1 MTQRKGLRGI
11 LALLCAMTLLIGAI
25 GPAWA
30 TEAAPVETPAV
41 QEAAPLTD
49 GGTPEAAPVPDGGEV
64 TPVPNGEIPAPE
76 GNTPAANGETPA
88 PAPETPQTIAY
99 WKWVDPNGYLEE
111 GVLKQPDVS
120 EQAPVQFG
128 DVTVFLPKEITAK
141 VEGSEED
148 VTIPVEGWECLS
160 FGDMSTGGDYTFTA
174 KLSQGYTLKEGVA
187 ALEVQV
193 KLGQPGTDDA
203 GDTTGN
209 AAASDVITVESWNW
223 VDSKLNDDGKLHLTK
238 EITDENLPEIQKL
251 LPQSIQAGEHTISLT
266 WTYSKETKTFT
277 AKLPDG
283 YALKEGAAPLAVAV
297 VVEQV
302 MVLPADG
309 NTVYVG
315 GVALAGSSDSIVYAT
330 TNENGEV
337 ITEGAA
343 ADKYNIKWDG
353 NTLTLKGAYI
363 TKEVSTPGLSSPV
376 EGAAI
381 GVYNQSGDANLTIT
395 LEGTNTIKDVSAA
408 IYVFASSG
416 SASLTI
422 TGDGILSAS
431 SGFNPGIRVQSNTG
445 NGTLAITGAKVTASS
460 SSSGNGVQ
468 IRVGDGSNASLTVN
482 SGSLTATGSG
492 ATFAGIQMQF
502 GSSVSST
509 GTPTV
514 TVSGNAIVR
523 ANGSAGGIASNSST
537 PIQFGAGPGIVFD
550 GKSGTVYGNVTLQ
563 EDLTINQGESLKLDN
578 GASLNAGGYNVIVAG
593 GTLDEDLAN
602 SLGDS
607 VKYAPA
613 ITTTSLPEGQVGT
626 AYNQTLTATGDDPIT
641 WSVSG
646 SLPAGLSLSEDGK
659 ITGTPTTA
667 GDYKFTVTATN
678 ASGSDSKEYTIK
690 IAAVADTTA
699 PKLTAGTVNR
709 TSDANATVTFNA
721 DEAGT
726 YFYKVVDSGAAL
738 PTDIISGNGTAM
750 VSGENTITLTNLT
763 AGAKDIYIV
772 AKDAADN
779 KSDTLKMEISAYTPP
794 AVSVSITFQNYTGK
808 TYDGKAMANPT
819 KDQLTVTG
827 ADFSEVTFTWYKDTK
842 AEENKLTT
850 APTDAGT
857 YVLVAAVAKTD
868 SHGEASAQKGITIT
882 KADATDAMKKAEGT
896 MIKNHESSLTLPT
909 LPDGASYGTPTG
921 NGTYVTDL
929 RVSDGKLAY
938 KGTSNV
944 VNDGKYEVKVPVLNA
959 KNYNNYDITVT
970 FTGQEKLPV
979 TLTAANFTT
988 TYNGSEVF
996 PEAIHKTATYD
1007 GEAVSGTWSF
1017 EREGG
1022 NPKNAGTYKDIE
1034 LKFTPNS
1041 DKYATASIKLDVVIK
1056 KAPLKISV
1064 KLSKTKIAVNSKLPT
1079 VSLGY
1084 SGLVGNE
1091 KLDPDVEPKFE
1102 GMPTGKKTG
1111 TYTISLKNVDE
1122 VKEAINALSASE
1134 NYDITYVTSAKLSVV
1149 SGNNPLTAD
1158 TSHIGMW
1165 TAIMVIS
1172 GIGLIVVLVV
1182 MVVMNKKSK
1191 RRRPRYRRTPPK
1203 QEEE

>member
-30 TEAAPVETPAV
+30 TEAVVPESAPTA
-41 QEAAPLTD
+41 AAPES
-49 GGTPEAAPVPDGGEV
+49 TPTAAVPES
-64 TPVPNGEIPAPE
+64 TPSVQATKAVI
-76 GNTPAANGETPA
+76 TSW
-88 PAPETPQTIAY
+88 Q
-99 WKWVDPNGYLEE
+99 WVDPNGYLKAGALELPTGE
-111 GVLKQPDVS
+111 G
-120 EQAPVQFG
+120 PVDYSG
-128 DVTVFLPKEITAK
+128 VTVMLPTAITAS
-141 VEGSEED
+141 VDG
-148 VTIPVEGWECLS
+148 
-160 FGDMSTGGDYTFTA
+160 
-174 KLSQGYTLKEGVA
+174 KEGVNISVVNWLCNEFTA
-187 ALEVQV
+187 PATSGEFTFKAQIAQDYTLGENVPALEVKV
-193 KLGQPGTDDA
+193 KLIPQQPVADA
-203 GDTTGN
+203 PADTTGN
-209 AAASDVITVESWNW
+209 TTAPAAPTPPAAEVITVDSWNW
-223 VDSKLNDDGKLHLTK
+223 VDSMKALSGDGKLHLTK

-251 LPQSIQAGEHTISLT
+251 LPQSIQAGEHTISLI
-266 WTYSKETKTFT
+266 WNYSKETKTFT

-297 VVEQV
+297 VVEEV
-302 MVLPADG
+302 MVLPEDG

-315 GVALAGSSDSIVYAT
+315 GVELAGSSTSIAYAT

-337 ITEGAA
+337 ITEGAT
-343 ADKYNIKWDG
+343 ADNYNIKWDG

-408 IYVFASSG
+408 IHVFASSG

-482 SGSLTATGSG
+482 GGSLTATGSG
-492 ATFAGIQMQF
+492 ATFAGIMMQF

-514 TVSGNAIVR
+514 TVSGNATVR
-523 ANGSAGGIASNSST
+523 ANGSAGGITSNSST
-537 PIQFGAGPGIVFD
+537 EVQVGDGNSDNGGIVFD
-550 GKSGTVYGNVTLQ
+550 GNTGTVYGDVTLQ
-563 EDLTINQGESLKLDN
+563 ENLTINQGETLTIPD
-578 GASLNAGGYNVIVAG
+578 GASLTTNDKLIVNG
-593 GTLDEDLAN
+593 GTVN
-602 SLGDS
+602 
-607 VKYAPA
+607 
-613 ITTTSLPEGQVGT
+613 
-626 AYNQTLTATGDDPIT
+626 
-641 WSVSG
+641 
-646 SLPAGLSLSEDGK
+646 
-659 ITGTPTTA
+659 GTPTGNVTYLVTGVTLDKNQLTLLPGESADLQATVTPESATTKDVTWSSSDDTVATVDKGTVKALKAGTATITATAADGSGKSASCTVTVNSGISANPAVLDFGSVATNYSAAPKAQTVTITNNTKVEVTLNQPTATNYVISDLPELKLASKGTATFTVQPKTGLLQGEYQETIKVSSTA
-667 GDYKFTVTATN
+667 GDVSFDVSFN
-678 ASGSDSKEYTIK
+678 
-690 IAAVADTTA
+690 VVQL
-699 PKLTAGTVNR
+699 KL
-709 TSDANATVTFNA
+709 S
-721 DEAGT
+721 
-726 YFYKVVDSGAAL
+726 
-738 PTDIISGNGTAM
+738 
-750 VSGENTITLTNLT
+750 
-763 AGAKDIYIV
+763 
-772 AKDAADN
+772 
-779 KSDTLKMEISAYTPP
+779 
-794 AVSVSITFQNYTGK
+794 FQNYTGK
-808 TYDGKAMANPT
+808 TYDGKPMANPT

-868 SHGEASAQKGITIT
+868 SHDAAEAQQTITIA
-882 KADATDAMKKAEGT
+882 KADATDVMKKAEGT
-896 MIKNHESSLTLPT
+896 LTKNHESSLTLPT

-1017 EREGG
+1017 DREGG

-1056 KAPLKISV
+1056 KAPLKVSV

>member
-30 TEAAPVETPAV
+30 TEAAAPESVAV
-41 QEAAPLTD
+41 TTAAAP
-49 GGTPEAAPVPDGGEV
+49 E
-64 TPVPNGEIPAPE
+64 
-76 GNTPAANGETPA
+76 NTPAPSAQTPKGV
-88 PAPETPQTIAY
+88 IAS
-99 WKWVDPNGYLEE
+99 WQWVDPNGYLKE
-111 GVLKQPDVS
+111 GVLQLSEKQVDYNGVTSYLPAAITAQVDG
-120 EQAPVQFG
+120 QAEA
-128 DVTVFLPKEITAK
+128 VTVNVVNWHCQEFTGLVSSGEFTFKAEIA
-141 VEGSEED
+141 
-148 VTIPVEGWECLS
+148 P
-160 FGDMSTGGDYTFTA
+160 DYT
-174 KLSQGYTLKEGVA
+174 LGEGVP
-187 ALEVQV
+187 ALEVKV
-193 KLGQPGTDDA
+193 KFQQSVADA
-203 GDTTGN
+203 PADTTGN
-209 AAASDVITVESWNW
+209 TTAPTDSTPPAAEVITVESWTW
-223 VDSKLNDDGKLHLTK
+223 VDSMKALSDDGKLHLK
-238 EITDENLPEIQKL
+238 EEITDANLPEIQKL
-251 LPQSIQAGEHTISLT
+251 LPQSIQAGENIISLT

-283 YALKEGAAPLAVAV
+283 YALAEGAAPLAVAV
-297 VVEQV
+297 VIEQV
-302 MVLPADG
+302 TMLPTG
-309 NTVYVG
+309 SSGQVIYVG
-315 GVALAGSSDSIVYAT
+315 NINVTSGGYWTTGSDGSVTAYTAGDTPTDNYIHY
-330 TNENGEV
+330 
-337 ITEGAA
+337 
-343 ADKYNIKWDG
+343 DKEA
-353 NTLTLKGAYI
+353 NTLTLHNATIKKGLDYSESIEGGTYI
-363 TKEVSTPGLSSPV
+363 HSS
-376 EGAAI
+376 AI
-381 GVYNQSGDANLTIT
+381 GVFNQSGNAELTIK
-395 LEGTNTIKDVSAA
+395 LEGTNTIAKVGTG
-408 IYVFASSG
+408 IYVLAPSS
-416 SASLTI
+416 SASNATLTI
-422 TGDGILSAS
+422 EGDGSLDASAS
-431 SGFNPGIRVQSNTG
+431 QTGILVQG
-445 NGTLAITGAKVTASS
+445 NSCDAALSIKNAKVTATLVDSY
-460 SSSGNGVQ
+460 G
-468 IRVGDGSNASLTVN
+468 GDGVRVQSGENSSASLTVN
-482 SGSLTATGSG
+482 GGSLAATGSG
-492 ATFAGIQMQF
+492 ATFAGIQLQF
-502 GSSVSST
+502 GSGSSGS
-509 GTPTV
+509 GTPSV
-514 TVSGNAIVR
+514 AVSDNAIVR
-523 ANGSAGGIASNSST
+523 ANGGVGNNSST
-537 PIQFGAGPGIVFD
+537 EIQFGAGPGIVFD
-550 GKSGTVYGNVTLQ
+550 GNTGTVYGDVTLQ
-563 EDLTINQGESLKLDN
+563 ENLTINQGETLTIPD
-578 GASLNAGGYNVIVAG
+578 GASLTTNDKLIVNG
-593 GTLDEDLAN
+593 
-602 SLGDS
+602 
-607 VKYAPA
+607 
-613 ITTTSLPEGQVGT
+613 
-626 AYNQTLTATGDDPIT
+626 
-641 WSVSG
+641 
-646 SLPAGLSLSEDGK
+646 
-659 ITGTPTTA
+659 
-667 GDYKFTVTATN
+667 
-678 ASGSDSKEYTIK
+678 
-690 IAAVADTTA
+690 
-699 PKLTAGTVNR
+699 GTVNG
-709 TSDANATVTFNA
+709 NVT
-721 DEAGT
+721 GKVT
-726 YFYKVVDSGAAL
+726 YLVTGVTLDKGELTLL
-738 PTDIISGNGTAM
+738 PGD
-750 VSGENTITLTNLT
+750 
-763 AGAKDIYIV
+763 
-772 AKDAADN
+772 
-779 KSDTLKMEISAYTPP
+779 SDTLKATVTPESATTKDVTWSSSDDTVAAVDKGTVKALKAGTATITATAADGSGKSASCTVTVNSGISANP
-794 AVSVSITFQNYTGK
+794 AALDFGSVATNYSAAPKAQTVTITNNTNVEITLNQPTATNYVISDLPELKLASKGTATFTVQPKTGLALGEHKETITVSSTAGDVTIDVSFNVVQLKLSFQNYTGK

-842 AEENKLTT
+842 AEENKLTS

-868 SHGEASAQKGITIT
+868 SHDAAEAQQTITIA
-882 KADATDAMKKAEGT
+882 KADVTDVMKKAEGT
-896 MIKNHESSLTLPT
+896 LTKNHESSLTLPT

-1017 EREGG
+1017 DREGG
-1022 NPKNAGTYKDIE
+1022 NPKNAGIYKDIE

-1056 KAPLKISV
+1056 KAPLKVSV